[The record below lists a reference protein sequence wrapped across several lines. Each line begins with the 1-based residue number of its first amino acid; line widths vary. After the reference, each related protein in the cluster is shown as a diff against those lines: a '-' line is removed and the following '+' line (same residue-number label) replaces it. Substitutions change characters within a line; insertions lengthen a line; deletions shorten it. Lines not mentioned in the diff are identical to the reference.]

1 MFQSRILAGHLKCG
15 LLCAA
20 VVGRI
25 VAPKG
30 SHVLIPRTVNLLGGR
45 GELRVACGRVTPLGY
60 PGGPV

>member
-1 MFQSRILAGHLKCG
+1 MFQSHVLAGHLKCG

-30 SHVLIPRTVNLLGGR
+30 SRVPIPRTVSLLGGR
-45 GELRVACGRVTPLGY
+45 GELRVSVISWLVVG
-60 PGGPV
+60 